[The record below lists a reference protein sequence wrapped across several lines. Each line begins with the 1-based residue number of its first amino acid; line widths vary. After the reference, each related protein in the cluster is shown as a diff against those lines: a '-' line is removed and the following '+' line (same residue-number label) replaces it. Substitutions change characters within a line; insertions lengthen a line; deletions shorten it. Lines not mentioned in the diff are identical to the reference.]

1 MYYVVAKKTVHMDDD
16 DVALI
21 KGKRYP
27 IKKEVAGYVYI
38 DSESRR
44 DHRWGNVN
52 GFFHRVYVIKV
63 LRRITNKGA
72 RLDTIYEV
80 GHEYRIIEETDRE
93 YTIQTPQGHTASFT
107 KEPDRLG
114 FSYKSWF
121 ELAEYT
127 IKL

>member
-1 MYYVVAKKTVHMDDD
+1 MYYVVAKKTVHMDDN

-27 IKKEVAGYVYI
+27 IKKEAAGYVFI

-52 GFFHRVYVIKV
+52 GFFHRVYVVKV
-63 LRRITNKGA
+63 LRRTTKPNSK
-72 RLDTIYEV
+72 YEI
-80 GHEYRIIEETDRE
+80 GHEYRIIKETDRE
-93 YTIQTPQGHTASFT
+93 YTIETEEGHTASFT
-107 KEPDRLG
+107 KEPDGVG
-114 FSYKSWF
+114 FSYKDWF